1 MRAVN
6 LIPEDQR
13 GGGALVG
20 AGRSQG
26 TAYAVVA
33 LFAGLAVLAFLYGS
47 ARHQISDRTSQA
59 ASISAEVT
67 QIQSEAERLQPY
79 ASFIALRDQRTQAVE
94 NLVAARFDWPHEFHE
109 LGRVLP
115 KGVWLTSITGAVGGA
130 AGATTGAA
138 TTSTSAAAAAA
149 GATPTSSTPAG
160 SIPTFNLSGCAATQS
175 QVALTLD
182 RLHLM
187 DGVSA
192 VSLDSSGSAAQ
203 GAAGTPGAS
212 GDNCKTSFTA
222 QLTFE
227 ALPSTSTVTSAASIS
242 KASGRSVADTG
253 TAPAASTP
261 VAGSGSAR

>member
-33 LFAGLAVLAFLYGS
+33 LLAGLAVLAFLYGS
-47 ARHQISDRTSQA
+47 ARHQISDRTTQA

-79 ASFIALRDQRTQAVE
+79 ASFIALRDERMEAVD

-115 KGVWLTSITGAVGGA
+115 KGVWLTSITGTVGGA
-130 AGATTGAA
+130 TGAA
-138 TTSTSAAAAAA
+138 TSSSSTATSA

-160 SIPTFNLSGCAATQS
+160 SIPTFDLSGCAATQS

-212 GDNCKTSFTA
+212 GADCKTSFTT

-227 ALPSTSTVTSAASIS
+227 ALPSTSTVTSAASTS
-242 KASGRSVADTG
+242 KASGRNVADTG
-253 TAPAASTP
+253 TTPAAST
-261 VAGSGSAR
+261 AATASGSAR